1 MTKLLLVEDDV
12 EMASFIK
19 SYLSKYNIETKV
31 ELDIS
36 EIIFSIQNNEFDIVV
51 LDINLPQYNGL
62 NICKEIRQIC
72 QIPIIISS
80 ARGEISDKAIAYEK
94 GADDYL
100 AKPYEPRELVL
111 KVEAILKRCKRNSK
125 NFAILDNCL
134 SVIIDGISY
143 DFNRS
148 EFKII
153 KYLINNKNKIVTREE
168 LLNYTPELHYDSQNR
183 MIDVYISKIRQKLQ
197 DNPKNPKFVKSI
209 WGSGY
214 KWIM

>member
-1 MTKLLLVEDDV
+1 MTKLLLVEDDN

-19 SYLSKYNIETKV
+19 SYLSKYNIETKI
-31 ELDIS
+31 ELDIT

-51 LDINLPQYNGL
+51 LDINLPQYSGL
-62 NICKEIRQIC
+62 EICEKIRHIC

-111 KVEAILKRCKRNSK
+111 KIEAILKRCKKNNK
-125 NFAILDNCL
+125 NFAILDDSL
-134 SVIIDGISY
+134 TIFIDGVSH

-148 EFKII
+148 EFDIV
-153 KYLINNKNKIVTREE
+153 KYLINNKNKIVSREE
-168 LLNYTPELHYDSQNR
+168 LLSCTPELHYDSQNR

-197 DNPKNPKFVKSI
+197 DDPKNPRFIKSV

>member
-1 MTKLLLVEDDV
+1 MTKLLLVEDDN

-31 ELDIS
+31 ELDVS
-36 EIIFSIQNNEFDIVV
+36 EIIFSIQNNDFNIVV
-51 LDINLPQYNGL
+51 LDINLPACSGL
-62 NICKEIRQIC
+62 EICQKIRQIC

-111 KVEAILKRCKRNSK
+111 KVEAILKRCKRSSK

-134 SVIIDGISY
+134 TV
-143 DFNRS
+143 
-148 EFKII
+148 
-153 KYLINNKNKIVTREE
+153 
-168 LLNYTPELHYDSQNR
+168 
-183 MIDVYISKIRQKLQ
+183 
-197 DNPKNPKFVKSI
+197 
-209 WGSGY
+209 
-214 KWIM
+214 

>member
-1 MTKLLLVEDDV
+1 MTKLLLIEDDK

-31 ELDIS
+31 KLDID
-36 EIIFSIQNNEFDIVV
+36 EIIFSVQNNEFDIVV
-51 LDINLPQYNGL
+51 LDINLPQYSGL
-62 NICKEIRQIC
+62 EICQKIRRIC

-111 KVEAILKRCKRNSK
+111 KVEAILKRCKRSSK

-134 SVIIDGISY
+134 SVVIDGISY

-148 EFKII
+148 EFKIL
-153 KYLINNKNKIVTREE
+153 KYLINNKNKIVTREA
-168 LLNYTPELHYDSQNR
+168 LLNYTPELHYESQNR

-197 DNPKNPKFVKSI
+197 DSPKNPRFIKSI

>member
-1 MTKLLLVEDDV
+1 MTKLLLVEDDN

-31 ELDIS
+31 ELDVPQ
-36 EIIFSIQNNEFDIVV
+36 IIFSIQNNEFNIVV
-51 LDINLPQYNGL
+51 LDINLPRYSGL
-62 NICKEIRQIC
+62 EICQKIRQIC

-111 KVEAILKRCKRNSK
+111 KVEAILKRCKRSSK
-125 NFAILDNCL
+125 NLTILDNCL
-134 SVIIDGISY
+134 TVIIDGISY

-148 EFKII
+148 EFDIV
-153 KYLINNKNKIVTREE
+153 KYLITNKNKIVTREE
-168 LLNYTPELHYDSQNR
+168 LLNCTPELHYDSQNR

-197 DNPKNPKFVKSI
+197 DNPKDPKFIKSV
-209 WGSGY
+209 WGAGY